1 MTAHSDSNY
10 VISGEINIMYTCHP
24 VNLYSGAINI
34 IYAGHPVIM
43 IVFRY
48 NKYYKR
54 SHAVYLYLSD
64 GKLFFID
71 SQNKQQN

>member
-1 MTAHSDSNY
+1 MSP
-10 VISGEINIMYTCHP
+10 CK
-24 VNLYSGAINI
+24 LYSGAINI
-34 IYAGHPVIM
+34 IYAGHPVII

-48 NKYYKR
+48 NKYHKR
-54 SHAVYLYLSD
+54 SQPVYLYLSD